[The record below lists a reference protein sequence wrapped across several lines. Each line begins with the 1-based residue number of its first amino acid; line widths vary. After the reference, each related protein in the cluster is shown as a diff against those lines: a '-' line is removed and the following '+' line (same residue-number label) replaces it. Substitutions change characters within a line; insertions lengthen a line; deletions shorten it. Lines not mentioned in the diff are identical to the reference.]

1 MSSIDVGLHEA
12 IQRYLGQDEKYE
24 QRARLAEGP
33 VFQFLENLRN
43 RGDDPNEILNEQAD
57 AAEHEIRNFR
67 AVRDAFRA
75 SLVTVV

>member
-1 MSSIDVGLHEA
+1 MRRSSDIWGRTRNTSSGRDWLRVPFSSF
-12 IQRYLGQDEKYE
+12 LG
-24 QRARLAEGP
+24 
-33 VFQFLENLRN
+33 NLRN

-67 AVRDAFRA
+67 TVRDASRE